1 MLIESANGRV
11 FVIPDEIKELYSK
24 DIDFQ
29 KCLLHLQMLPDAIK
43 STRIPIQQVTLIS
56 TICDVFNETSTL
68 KMLLSEVHKVLKI
81 YLTIPITTANAERC
95 FSALKRIK
103 TYLRT
108 SMTEERLN
116 NSMILHVHR
125 DQLNLEAIAKE
136 FINNDRRKFYF
147 GNF

>member
-1 MLIESANGRV
+1 M
-11 FVIPDEIKELYSK
+11 
-24 DIDFQ
+24 
-29 KCLLHLQMLPDAIK
+29 
-43 STRIPIQQVTLIS
+43 
-56 TICDVFNETSTL
+56 VFNETSTL

-103 TYLRT
+103 TYLRN

-116 NSMILHVHR
+116 NCMILHVHR
-125 DQLNLEAIAKE
+125 EKTDQLNLEAIAKE